1 MSRHKHKDR
10 VAPTAMALPPFGIDT
25 HAHLGDEA
33 FDADRDEVI
42 ERALAC
48 GLARIANVC
57 LDPERFSEEAALFAG
72 HPEVFFLLGVHPDDA
87 GSFSEETLALIRRH
101 AASHASI
108 RAIGEIGL
116 DYSRPVP
123 ECTPHDKQKEA
134 FRLQLGLARELGM
147 PVAVHCR
154 DAAED
159 TLALLEDED
168 FAGWPLVWHC
178 FGQDKE
184 LVQRIVANDW
194 YVSVPGTITFKN
206 SHLAREAIPFIPD
219 NRILMETD
227 CPYLAPVPW
236 RGCRNE
242 PAYTV
247 FSIRVMAECRGTTPE
262 ALWKLC
268 GRNAQAFYRLG

>member
-10 VAPTAMALPPFGIDT
+10 IPPQAMALPPVGIDT
-25 HAHLGDEA
+25 HAHLGDDA
-33 FDADRDEVI
+33 FDADRDEIVK
-42 ERALAC
+42 RAVDC
-48 GLARIANVC
+48 GVARIANVC
-57 LDPERFSEEAALFAG
+57 LNPERFPQEAALFAR

-87 GSFSEETLALIRRH
+87 SDFNEGTLALMRQH
-101 AASHASI
+101 VKAYSSI
-108 RAIGEIGL
+108 KAIGEIGL

-134 FRLQLGLARELGM
+134 FRLQLGLAKELGM

-154 DAAED
+154 DAIED
-159 TLALLEDED
+159 TIAILEEEG

-178 FGQDKE
+178 FGQDKT
-184 LVQRIVANDW
+184 LVERINANGW
-194 YVSVPGTITFKN
+194 YISVPGTITFKN
-206 SHLAREAIPFIPD
+206 NPLAREALPFIPD
-219 NRILMETD
+219 NRILVETD
-227 CPYLAPVPW
+227 CPYLAPDPW

-262 ALWKLC
+262 ALWELC
-268 GRNAQAFYRLG
+268 GNNARTFYRLK